1 MPSNNVRKLLDLE
14 AQVRA
19 NPPPK
24 QIEGLYAFKLMP
36 DGTILAGG
44 AVDKDGVKLDIVQ
57 HITDVKGDWI
67 AEAKRLK
74 TEQAF
79 RDLFASV
86 PESDFNEY
94 VRIAQSQEKG
104 AISDVTT

>member
-14 AQVRA
+14 AQIRNA
-19 NPPPK
+19 PPPK
-24 QIEGLYAFKLMP
+24 EIDGLLGFKLLD

-44 AVDKDGVKLDIVQ
+44 ALERGGMTIDVVQ

-104 AISDVTT
+104 AVDVTA